1 MTQGVSMEPLIFLWP
16 KRIFSDTDT
25 LTLST
30 RIFRKVAPVQ
40 VAMNQTRE
48 CTQHNVPW
56 FFLVVYIIYWVIPPP
71 PGALTVQNWLWWLV
85 GGGENRIT
93 QVFFSKEVVGSS
105 VGPLH
110 EAAADDD
117 TIHQFQ
123 IRDPTCLSPGW
134 NGDFFGYKNV
144 SWGYNSRCLGNAQ
157 QSPALFSCREN
168 PRKS

>member
-56 FFLVVYIIYWVIPPP
+56 FFLGFISYIELSPP

-93 QVFFSKEVVGSS
+93 QLFFLERGCWFISWSSPWGSS
-105 VGPLH
+105 WWRHNSSVSDPWSYYMFKSWLKRGFLRLQKRVLKRGSEVTTVG
-110 EAAADDD
+110 A
-117 TIHQFQ
+117 
-123 IRDPTCLSPGW
+123 
-134 NGDFFGYKNV
+134 
-144 SWGYNSRCLGNAQ
+144 
-157 QSPALFSCREN
+157 
-168 PRKS
+168 